1 MSKNQQ
7 PMPAAADQQEAMRV
21 QRILDGLA
29 RLYPDAQCELSHS
42 NPFELLVA
50 TVLSAQSTDV
60 RVNQVTEKLFKKYAT
75 PEAFAA
81 LTPDILA
88 EEIKEL
94 GLYRNKAKHL
104 VALAQQ
110 LIEKHGGEVPDD
122 RESLEALPGVGRK
135 TANVVLST
143 AFGVPAIAVDTH
155 VFRVARR
162 LGLASAETPLAV
174 EKELMAAIPKEL
186 WTKSHHRLIRHGRR
200 ICAARRPR
208 CEICPL
214 FADCRYAQQENTVD
228 AIRAH

>member
-1 MSKNQQ
+1 MPKNKQSV
-7 PMPAAADQQEAMRV
+7 AAKADKQEALRV

-29 RLYPDAQCELSHS
+29 RLYPDAQCELNHN

-60 RVNQVTEKLFKKYAT
+60 RVNMVTEKLFKKYAT

-81 LTPDILA
+81 LTPDMVA

-104 VALAQQ
+104 VGLAQK
-110 LIEKHGGEVPDD
+110 LIEEHGGEVPAD

-162 LGLASAETPLAV
+162 LGLASGDTPLAV
-174 EKELMAAIPKEL
+174 EKELMETIPKEL
-186 WTKSHHRLIRHGRR
+186 WAQSHHRLIWHGRR
-200 ICAARRPR
+200 VCAARRPR

-214 FADCRYAQQENTVD
+214 FADCNYAQQQSAAD
-228 AIRAH
+228 AVHTT

>member
-1 MSKNQQ
+1 M
-7 PMPAAADQQEAMRV
+7 ATIADQRGSDRV
-21 QRILDGLA
+21 ERILEGLA
-29 RLYPDAQCELSHS
+29 QHYPDAQCELDHS

-60 RVNQVTEKLFKKYAT
+60 RVNQVTAKLFKKYAT
-75 PEAFAA
+75 PEAMAA
-81 LTPDILA
+81 LTPEMLA

-94 GLYRNKAKHL
+94 GLFRNKAKHL
-104 VALAQQ
+104 VALSQ
-110 LIEKHGGEVPDD
+110 LLLEKHDGEVPTD
-122 RESLEALPGVGRK
+122 RKALEALPGVGRK

-162 LGLASAETPLAV
+162 LGLATGETPRAV
-174 EKELMAAIPKEL
+174 ENELMETIPEEL
-186 WTKSHHRLIRHGRR
+186 WTMSHHRLIHHGRR

-214 FADCRYAQQENTVD
+214 FSDCLYAQNADNALAD
-228 AIRAH
+228 A

>member
-1 MSKNQQ
+1 MSKKQSHVT
-7 PMPAAADQQEAMRV
+7 AIADQRV
-21 QRILDGLA
+21 SDRVERILDGLA
-29 RLYPDAQCELSHS
+29 RQYPDAQCELDHS

-60 RVNQVTEKLFKKYAT
+60 RVNQVTAKLFKKYAT
-75 PEAFAA
+75 PEAMAA
-81 LTPDILA
+81 LTPEMLA

-94 GLYRNKAKHL
+94 GLFRNKAKHL
-104 VALAQQ
+104 VALSQ
-110 LIEKHGGEVPDD
+110 LLLEKHGGEVPTD
-122 RESLEALPGVGRK
+122 RKALEALPGVGRK

-162 LGLASAETPLAV
+162 LGLATGETPRAV
-174 EKELMAAIPKEL
+174 EDELMETIPEEL
-186 WTKSHHRLIRHGRR
+186 WTMSHHCLIHHGRR

-214 FADCRYAQQENTVD
+214 YSDCLYAQNADEAAD
-228 AIRAH
+228 KS